1 MIETVTKRYRI
12 NISTTSRGLKSYEC
26 TVDIEGLT
34 MAEVVAESDK
44 LVAALDARYPVKE
57 A

>member
-1 MIETVTKRYRI
+1 MDNTITKRYRI

-26 TVDIEGLT
+26 TVDIEGLD
-34 MAEVVAESDK
+34 MAEVMAESDR
-44 LVAALDARYPVKE
+44 LVAMLDARYPVKE